1 MRHSTLLQLLLVIAV
16 VLLGSALSTRTAK
29 AATTIMV
36 TTTND
41 ELNLVTNSLCSLREA
56 VRLADGLATDSACG
70 ANDEP
75 DVKPDIR
82 EKRHRLP
89 PQSFR

>member
-70 ANDEP
+70 ANTQ
-75 DVKPDIR
+75 R
-82 EKRHRLP
+82 RLLAP
-89 PQSFR
+89 SQN